1 MISEISFLWRHT
13 LVLYR
18 CIESDYSSHALEVL
32 ILFFNLTVWTQ
43 KAKRAKR
50 FHSLQYWL
58 LRLTNR
64 ITDKWTVG
72 YLSVHVFSTKVL
84 IEDTIF
90 TSHTGDAWDLH
101 FMWSSKPRKSFSHL
115 QQGKGSFFISQSY
128 QERQNGLLVRPRE
141 WNPRPPAQAVR
152 RLSDWVAYY
161 QALRAALALESHE
174 KLARGFQW
182 RGSFDGWW
190 WNFSNFD
197 GWRLKFR
204 VFDSWQLCVRFGRC
218 KGRHL
223 NQGCSNV
230 ASNSRP
236 G

>member
-101 FMWSSKPRKSFSHL
+101 FMWSSKPRKGLAICSRAKAVSSFLSHI
-115 QQGKGSFFISQSY
+115 K
-128 QERQNGLLVRPRE
+128 NVRTGYWSGPGNETRDL
-141 WNPRPPAQAVR
+141 PLSCQAPF
-152 RLSDWVAYY
+152 RLSS
-161 QALRAALALESHE
+161 LLASSPGRSS
-174 KLARGFQW
+174 AREP
-182 RGSFDGWW
+182 R
-190 WNFSNFD
+190 
-197 GWRLKFR
+197 KT
-204 VFDSWQLCVRFGRC
+204 C
-218 KGRHL
+218 
-223 NQGCSNV
+223 
-230 ASNSRP
+230 
-236 G
+236 

>member
-64 ITDKWTVG
+64 ITEKWTVG

-101 FMWSSKPRKSFSHL
+101 FMWSSKPRKGLAICSRAKAVSSFLS
-115 QQGKGSFFISQSY
+115 

-141 WNPRPPAQAVR
+141 WNPRPPAQAVK
-152 RLSDWVAYY
+152 RLSDWVAY
-161 QALRAALALESHE
+161 
-174 KLARGFQW
+174 
-182 RGSFDGWW
+182 
-190 WNFSNFD
+190 
-197 GWRLKFR
+197 
-204 VFDSWQLCVRFGRC
+204 
-218 KGRHL
+218 
-223 NQGCSNV
+223 
-230 ASNSRP
+230 
-236 G
+236 

>member
-128 QERQNGLLVRPRE
+128 QERQNGLLVLPRE
-141 WNPRPPAQAVR
+141 WNPRPPPQAVK
-152 RLSDWVAYY
+152 RLSDWVAY
-161 QALRAALALESHE
+161 
-174 KLARGFQW
+174 
-182 RGSFDGWW
+182 
-190 WNFSNFD
+190 
-197 GWRLKFR
+197 
-204 VFDSWQLCVRFGRC
+204 
-218 KGRHL
+218 
-223 NQGCSNV
+223 
-230 ASNSRP
+230 
-236 G
+236 

>member
-32 ILFFNLTVWTQ
+32 MLFFNLTVWTQ

-72 YLSVHVFSTKVL
+72 YLSVHVFSAKVL
-84 IEDTIF
+84 IEETIF

-101 FMWSSKPRKSFSHL
+101 FMWSSKPRKGPAICSRAKAVSSFLSHI
-115 QQGKGSFFISQSY
+115 K
-128 QERQNGLLVRPRE
+128 NVRTGYWSGPGNETRDL
-141 WNPRPPAQAVR
+141 PLK
-152 RLSDWVAYY
+152 LSSAFPT
-161 QALRAALALESHE
+161 E
-174 KLARGFQW
+174 
-182 RGSFDGWW
+182 
-190 WNFSNFD
+190 
-197 GWRLKFR
+197 
-204 VFDSWQLCVRFGRC
+204 
-218 KGRHL
+218 
-223 NQGCSNV
+223 
-230 ASNSRP
+230 
-236 G
+236 